1 MFLFVYFCRDDLNHD
16 LVNFLKLDDL
26 IDFLKSDLL
35 PKLTEIDYRVKK
47 QKVICCEVV

>member
-1 MFLFVYFCRDDLNHD
+1 MFCLCIFVGT
-16 LVNFLKLDDL
+16 DL

>member
-1 MFLFVYFCRDDLNHD
+1 MFLFVYFCR
-16 LVNFLKLDDL
+16 
-26 IDFLKSDLL
+26 DFLKSDLL